1 MATQI
6 CEGDLAHMHQ
16 FSATTKVQVMEK
28 ILATTP
34 ADRDA
39 NTGEGSYQRMLHKL
53 RTEGFALIDLQAME
67 TAFRTV
73 WYCKSKSL
81 FGLRQSEFAA
91 MLVWES
97 TGNAEHNAA
106 TTVMRWR
113 L

>member
-1 MATQI
+1 MTTQI

-16 FSATTKVQVMEK
+16 FSASTKVQVMEK
-28 ILATTP
+28 ILSATP

-39 NTGEGSYQRMLHKL
+39 NTGEGSYQRMLRKL
-53 RTEGFALIDLQAME
+53 RSDGFALIDLQAME

-81 FGLRQSEFAA
+81 FGLRESESVA

-97 TGNAEHNAA
+97 ADNVDYGGA
-106 TTVMRWR
+106 TTVMKWR